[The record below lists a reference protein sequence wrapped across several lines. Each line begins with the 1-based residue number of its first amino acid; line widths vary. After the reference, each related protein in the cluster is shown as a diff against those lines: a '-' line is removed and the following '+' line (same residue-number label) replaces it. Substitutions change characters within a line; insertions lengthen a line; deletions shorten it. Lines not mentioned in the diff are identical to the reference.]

1 LDLQNQKVLKSETST
16 FNKLAFETESEPV
29 GAKVAH
35 FLEENYVLFVGVFNI
50 LFIWSILKVC
60 KSQKLSLN
68 NIFKIDHL
76 V

>member
-1 LDLQNQKVLKSETST
+1 
-16 FNKLAFETESEPV
+16 
-29 GAKVAH
+29 
-35 FLEENYVLFVGVFNI
+35 

-76 V
+76 VWPRPARPTFLT